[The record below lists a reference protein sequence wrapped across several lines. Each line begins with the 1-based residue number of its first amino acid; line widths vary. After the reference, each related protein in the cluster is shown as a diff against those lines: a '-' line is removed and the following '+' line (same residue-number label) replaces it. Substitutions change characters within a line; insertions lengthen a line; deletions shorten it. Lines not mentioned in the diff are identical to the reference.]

1 MVAQI
6 SWTKGSTMSDSVP
19 SIDTKVAVFA
29 TGALAIVA
37 LAGVVMG
44 YGVDTATITGGVK
57 LTK

>member
-1 MVAQI
+1 
-6 SWTKGSTMSDSVP
+6 MSDSVP
-19 SIDTKVAVFA
+19 IIDTKVAVFA

-44 YGVDTATITGGVK
+44 YGVDIATIAGGGK